1 MVLHGDLAIAD
12 EEDGAATTAGRV
24 SLRLNF

>member
-1 MVLHGDLAIAD
+1 MVLKGDLAIAD
-12 EEDGAATTAGRV
+12 EDGGAATTAGRV

>member
-1 MVLHGDLAIAD
+1 VELKGDLAIAN
-12 EEDGAATTAGRV
+12 EQDGQGTTAGRV